1 MAFFFRKTFI
11 LFLILLSVNKSWQ
24 FYINF
29 ALRYFTLLTLILI
42 VLISGVVIFFSMNL
56 YFTFCR
62 RVLLFPLPGGS
73 CAVDVVRVAVQPLPG
88 VLPPLWPHLLVP
100 AGPDQQGDPWRG
112 CEAPA

>member
-1 MAFFFRKTFI
+1 
-11 LFLILLSVNKSWQ
+11 
-24 FYINF
+24 
-29 ALRYFTLLTLILI
+29 
-42 VLISGVVIFFSMNL
+42 MNL

-100 AGPDQQGDPWRG
+100 AGPDQQGDSWRG
-112 CEAPA
+112 CEAPTGHLYQLLPYPQISKDQGE